1 MTNNIYDMMFGVICS
16 RSCCARDYHQMLRR
30 VRKIEDQNIL
40 IFNYSNFQ
48 LNDNV
53 PHTTYEETKKY
64 CLKVKD
70 INLKRQYERNELTT
84 KIVYIVDDYDQIY
97 IYNKAEERNSH
108 SDVFLTTFLAMADQ
122 KGFEYEIEAPHR
134 DERSNTMDNK
144 AHRINWKIEE
154 LLSAKDIS
162 HEEAEVL
169 QMKANRLE
177 DTQDEKIQLDRYY
190 IELKLGVDSLDE
202 GILKHFQYGLHT
214 IMYFSGLIDERN
226 IPRATDNHFDE
237 LQYKIPIVRELLD
250 KLGFDMFNGNIKYS
264 REEFSGK
271 INALRNTN
279 IFKHDDVN
287 YKMFST
293 SKELLDKMFVESISL
308 KSKLGYINSVLS
320 DFSLKT
326 ESFQLRENKGN
337 KSNYYRLSQVG
348 NITEIIENRMNR
360 GLQLYDIR
368 QIYRKP
374 DKHIYN
380 HLIKT

>member
-1 MTNNIYDMMFGVICS
+1 MKKCIFEALENKRNIVIPTMSAGYANQIYKAITAKYPELKVALYTTTSGGEDKKKLNNVDEYWNTLNVLIYSPTISAGVSFDKQHFDMMFGVICS

-122 KGFEYEIEAPHR
+122 KGFEYEIEAPRR

-169 QMKANRLE
+169 QMKTNRLE

-214 IMYFSGLIDERN
+214 IVFFW
-226 IPRATDNHFDE
+226 TD
-237 LQYKIPIVRELLD
+237 R
-250 KLGFDMFNGNIKYS
+250 
-264 REEFSGK
+264 
-271 INALRNTN
+271 
-279 IFKHDDVN
+279 
-287 YKMFST
+287 
-293 SKELLDKMFVESISL
+293 
-308 KSKLGYINSVLS
+308 
-320 DFSLKT
+320 
-326 ESFQLRENKGN
+326 
-337 KSNYYRLSQVG
+337 
-348 NITEIIENRMNR
+348 
-360 GLQLYDIR
+360 
-368 QIYRKP
+368 
-374 DKHIYN
+374 
-380 HLIKT
+380 